1 MTQRGPRRAPGTLV
15 HPMEASGPW
24 LHPPHPASCMEP
36 GGTRSA
42 RPRRW
47 LGTPVPGS
55 GRLRAAPV
63 TDHAPQPSD
72 YGAQTRA
79 ACMAGPAGLRQGRG
93 PFLSA
98 RPTGRQAAGGSRGP
112 GTGAELASIFPS
124 SCHAGQGPSGPEVAF
139 PGEETAQRGGV
150 PGRVPWPGPQGCRL
164 LCGRRPTRVVLRVN
178 HLDRDLQLYPA
189 DTPRPGPGRNQVRPR
204 AAGHWAGRQRAQGW
218 WSVSS
223 VLGTWEMSL
232 FKGEASGEGGST
244 CSKDGPRQ

>member
-1 MTQRGPRRAPGTLV
+1 
-15 HPMEASGPW
+15 MEASGPW

-36 GGTRSA
+36 GGTLSA
-42 RPRRW
+42 RPPRW

-63 TDHAPQPSD
+63 TDHGPQPSD

-150 PGRVPWPGPQGCRL
+150 PGRVPWPGPQGCCL

-189 DTPRPGPGRNQVRPR
+189 DTPRPGARKKPGQAPGSRPLGR
-204 AAGHWAGRQRAQGW
+204 KAKSPRLVECLLRAGHTGNVTLQGRGVGGGGLYLFQRWTETVRTLW
-218 WSVSS
+218 W
-223 VLGTWEMSL
+223 LHRWHG
-232 FKGEASGEGGST
+232 
-244 CSKDGPRQ
+244 